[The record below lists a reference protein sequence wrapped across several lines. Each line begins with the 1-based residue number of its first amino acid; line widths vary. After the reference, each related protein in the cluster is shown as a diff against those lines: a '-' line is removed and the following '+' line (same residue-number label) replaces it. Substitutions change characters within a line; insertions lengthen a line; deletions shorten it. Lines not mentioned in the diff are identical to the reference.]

1 VICAEA
7 GNVFNEYLLIS
18 VFLDGLQPFAAH
30 YIRSRVRDDMTI
42 AQVQQEEKDA
52 GLVGRAVAASSRSLA
67 LPRTSPIRLPLAPRP
82 RDTVATVDSDSYA
95 SSESPAYEVYWTPN
109 THRVVATTEC
119 VPRDAQEGTWEGGSD
134 VSIPIRVWTS
144 YAGLGQEEPVLAIS
158 EHRSSYLCFSPDHFI
173 GSCPQLTPEQRAIVQ
188 RNRATQMQNGEKAYG
203 QTQRDCPIGNFQRP
217 YVTKPMGPPS
227 GQHDRAS
234 GHATGYS
241 NPSGFSRH
249 MDSPNRVYSDT
260 RPPFRRAMWNAPPS
274 GGDRRV
280 EPTGASVNHI
290 ETFETPRGND
300 LAEHAPSAEN
310 SWRDA

>member
-52 GLVGRAVAASSRSLA
+52 GLVGRAVAASSRSLE

-144 YAGLGQEEPVLAIS
+144 YAGLGQEEPVLAIG
-158 EHRSSYLCFSPDHFI
+158 EHRSCYLCFSPDRFI
-173 GSCPQLTPEQRAIVQ
+173 GSCPQLTRSNVRSCNVIALRKCRMV
-188 RNRATQMQNGEKAYG
+188 R
-203 QTQRDCPIGNFQRP
+203 
-217 YVTKPMGPPS
+217 KPTGRRREIAPS
-227 GQHDRAS
+227 GIFNGPMLRSPWGLPLDNMTEPPGMPLDILTLRDSLGPWIRQIVF
-234 GHATGYS
+234 TLTLVL
-241 NPSGFSRH
+241 PSDALCGMR
-249 MDSPNRVYSDT
+249 PLVVEIGAWNLPERV
-260 RPPFRRAMWNAPPS
+260 
-274 GGDRRV
+274 
-280 EPTGASVNHI
+280 
-290 ETFETPRGND
+290 
-300 LAEHAPSAEN
+300 
-310 SWRDA
+310 